1 MWNHSEPILVS
12 LRHSIPGSD
21 PVAAHWSLQALQQ
34 QHGGW
39 SQEGCLLAHTDSATS
54 TLRCSVL
61 SNYAVLQVGHPG
73 ITHSQMYMVDV
84 M

>member
-1 MWNHSEPILVS
+1 MS
-12 LRHSIPGSD
+12 LRHLTPGSE
-21 PVAAHWSLQALQQ
+21 PVAAHWSLQALLQKQ
-34 QHGGW
+34 GGW
-39 SQEGCLLAHTDSATS
+39 SQEGCQLAHTDSATS